1 MKHYILES
9 CVDSVESALA
19 AAAGGADRL
28 ELCGNLSSG
37 ELPQARACF
46 RKSERILTFG
56 FML

>member
-28 ELCGNLSSG
+28 ELCGNLIIG
-37 ELPQARACF
+37 ELP
-46 RKSERILTFG
+46 KPG
-56 FML
+56 FVSGNQKEF